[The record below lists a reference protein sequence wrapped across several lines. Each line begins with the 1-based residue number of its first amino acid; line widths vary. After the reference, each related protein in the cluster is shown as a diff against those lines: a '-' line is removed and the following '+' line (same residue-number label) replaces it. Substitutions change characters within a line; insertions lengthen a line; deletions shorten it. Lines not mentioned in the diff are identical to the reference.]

1 MTSTNYLTIFILEN
15 TKDIEQRRYF
25 PDMAKYMRLLSLA
38 LMLVLGIGAAQAQD
52 FPEAPNRLVNDYTGT
67 LSPAEVD
74 ALERKLLLFEDS
86 TSIQC
91 AVLVMEST
99 GAFDLGDYVV
109 RLAQKWGVGQSK
121 YNNGIMVLA
130 ALGDRAVTIQTGY
143 GIEGAVPDAIAY
155 RIIENEIKPHFR
167 QARYYEGMDAATNAL
182 IQYTQ

>member
-52 FPEAPNRLVNDYTGT
+52 FPEAPNRLVNYYTCT
-67 LSPAEVD
+67 LSPAELD
-74 ALERKLLLFEDS
+74 ALERKLLLFDDS
-86 TSIQC
+86 TSIQI
-91 AVLVMEST
+91 AMVFFKPKAAYEI
-99 GAFDLGDYVV
+99 ADYAV

-130 ALGDRAVTIQTGY
+130 ALGDRAVT
-143 GIEGAVPDAIAY
+143 
-155 RIIENEIKPHFR
+155 
-167 QARYYEGMDAATNAL
+167 
-182 IQYTQ
+182 

>member
-67 LSPAEVD
+67 LRPAEVD
-74 ALERKLLLFEDS
+74 ALARRLLLFDDS
-86 TSIQC
+86 TSIQI
-91 AVLVMEST
+91 AVVVMQST
-99 GAFDLGDYVV
+99 GAYDIADYAV

-121 YNNGIMVLA
+121 YNKGIMA
-130 ALGDRAVTIQTGY
+130 MASLGDRAGTIQTDY
-143 GIEGAVPDAIAY
+143 DNEETVTDAINY
-155 RIIENEIKPHFR
+155 QINETETK
-167 QARYYEGMDAATNAL
+167 L
-182 IQYTQ
+182 